1 MPYRIRLTYANRNRT
16 CVGKVRDISF
26 DGLFLQTPLALA
38 VGDQIDMNFPP
49 PARRTRT
56 NAAIAG
62 EIRHTS
68 PRGVGIWLIP
78 FAKL

>member
-26 DGLFLQTPLALA
+26 DGLFLETPLALA
-38 VGDQIDMNFPP
+38 VGDQIDMNFR
-49 PARRTRT
+49 ARRTRT

-68 PRGVGIWLIP
+68 PRGVGVWLIG
-78 FAKL
+78 